1 MPEKTR
7 AAIAIV
13 AFISGLMGFVESM
26 AALPAVST
34 ALAADALNLLQQSV
48 NAGFAL
54 WAFAGVRRQRW
65 TIWMQALFMIALGA
79 GVCLIAAGRLVVGSQ
94 PQPFAMAIVG
104 TVMLLATL
112 ACAAIMVRDRQQAQ
126 GSKRPVNFRSV
137 WTYRSQDVVGHVA
150 VIAAAAAVAVTQSR
164 IPDIVIGGVMAV
176 IFLTAGWQALVNGRV
191 DEQF

>member
-1 MPEKTR
+1 MQETTR

-26 AALPAVST
+26 AALPAAST

-54 WAFAGVRRQRW
+54 WAFTGVRRQRW
-65 TIWMQALFMIALGA
+65 TVWLQGGFMMALGA

-94 PQPFAMAIVG
+94 PQPLAMAIVG
-104 TVMLLATL
+104 AAMLAATL
-112 ACAAIMVRDRQQAQ
+112 ACAAVMVRNRRQAQ
-126 GSKRPVNFRSV
+126 GSKRPMNFTAV

-150 VIAAAAAVAVTQSR
+150 VIAAAAAVALTQSR
-164 IPDIVIGGVMAV
+164 IPDIVIGAVMAV
-176 IFLTAGWQALVNGRV
+176 LFLTAGWQALLKGRV